1 MTLLVITDKR
11 NGRHAIDVA
20 QEGMLEYKL
29 SETVGTV
36 SGAKLFQ
43 AVSSAVK
50 VLDSY
55 VLLQDRDGV
64 NSLWSFHA
72 QEPG

>member
-11 NGRHAIDVA
+11 NGCHAIDVA

-36 SGAKLFQ
+36 SGAKLFET
-43 AVSSAVK
+43 VSSAVK

-55 VLLQDRDGV
+55 VLLHDRDRVYSFG
-64 NSLWSFHA
+64 SFHA